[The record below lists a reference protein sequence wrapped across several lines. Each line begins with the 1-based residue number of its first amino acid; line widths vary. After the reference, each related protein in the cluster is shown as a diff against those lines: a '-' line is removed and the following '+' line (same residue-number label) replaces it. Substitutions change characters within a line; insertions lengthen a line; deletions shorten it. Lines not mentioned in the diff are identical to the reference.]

1 MVLLDSTLGRVFI
14 RDMSFIQG
22 VHSSRM
28 ITHRSDRL
36 VESVESLVGVVDFT
50 QRSLFERV
58 KKRLNARRESSIV
71 DLEIS
76 LYRSGLGR
84 LVTRSLCM
92 QADARV
98 KLYNL

>member
-1 MVLLDSTLGRVFI
+1 
-14 RDMSFIQG
+14 
-22 VHSSRM
+22 
-28 ITHRSDRL
+28 L
-36 VESVESLVGVVDFT
+36 VESVESLAGVVDFT

-58 KKRLNARRESSIV
+58 KKRLYARREPSMA

-84 LVTRSLCM
+84 LVTRSQCM